1 VKVESLDDLVRA
13 TFELTPE
20 ALAEAEFEVDDAALV
35 DIYAG
40 LFTNPE
46 FLLERYSHDQLDAGF
61 AAMINCDNDLAVSEL
76 VWNRGV
82 PIEKREHLISSM
94 EHLYERFFRR
104 ESFVYSTFMWWDAL
118 AYAFECG
125 NAVRGRSDEETRL
138 QDAMFMVLVRIL
150 MSDAAACIAAAIH
163 GLGHLHHP
171 QGEMALNEFIERT
184 PGISDELREYARQAA
199 LGLIQ

>member
-1 VKVESLDDLVRA
+1 VVVKVESLDDLVRA

-46 FLLERYSHDQLDAGF
+46 FLLGRYSHDQLDAGF

-125 NAVRGRSDEETRL
+125 NAVRGRSDERACGDCGAACE
-138 QDAMFMVLVRIL
+138 Q
-150 MSDAAACIAAAIH
+150 AAACERCHEDASVMSASLGPVT
-163 GLGHLHHP
+163 GL
-171 QGEMALNEFIERT
+171 
-184 PGISDELREYARQAA
+184 
-199 LGLIQ
+199 